1 MIIYVVQTTHSL
13 YVTNNFSGN
22 IYIPPFQLFIKL
34 KLQLAPPS
42 KLVNLTPYF
51 LKYNLQKASRLLW
64 ASMVRD
70 GSMTNM
76 FLLRNISQTFGM

>member
-13 YVTNNFSGN
+13 YVTNNFPDN
-22 IYIPPFQLFIKL
+22 IYILNFQLFIKL
-34 KLQLAPPS
+34 KFQLVPPS

-51 LKYNLQKASRLLW
+51 LKYNLQKDSRLLR

-70 GSMTNM
+70 GSMTTM
-76 FLLRNISQTFGM
+76 FQLGTRPK